1 MTNMDLIALK
11 EKLTE
16 ISTLFYQ
23 EKIEKGMQIF
33 MAEIAKAALVPEF
46 SPYINP
52 LFDAVEARDYVL
64 AADILYYEMI
74 KRMEQ

>member
-1 MTNMDLIALK
+1 MDLIALK

-23 EKIEKGMQIF
+23 EKFEKGMELF
-33 MAEIAKAALVPEF
+33 MAEVAKVALVPEF
-46 SPYINP
+46 TAYINP
-52 LFDAVEARDYVL
+52 LFDAVEVKDYVL

-74 KRMEQ
+74 KRIEQ